1 MLDLVLTRGVG
12 ETTDFDIDDKI
23 HLSDHYVIEFISN
36 IVKLPSLKQR
46 VATRNIKAI
55 NTDSFKET
63 VSSLIPTRQ
72 PATFDALTGVLVV
85 VLDVVAP
92 CKERTVTARPL
103 KPWFNDNVKAVKREK
118 RRAERAWRK
127 TGLPHHKEAYTK

>member
-55 NTDSFKET
+55 NTDSFKEK

-72 PATFDALTGVLVV
+72 PATSDALTGVLVV

-118 RRAERAWRK
+118 
-127 TGLPHHKEAYTK
+127 